1 MATPMKPIL
10 IPREVDVAGTL
21 VQTDITHE
29 CDQCGA
35 VILPT
40 TTEGH
45 ARWHAAQNRQIAEA
59 KARIVELEKRIT

>member
-1 MATPMKPIL
+1 MKPIL

-21 VQTDITHE
+21 LQTDIAHE

-35 VILPT
+35 IILAT

-45 ARWHAAQNRQIAEA
+45 GRWHAAQNRQIADA
-59 KARIVELEKRIT
+59 KARIAELQEQIR

>member
-1 MATPMKPIL
+1 MKPIL

-21 VQTDITHE
+21 VQTDIAHE

-35 VILPT
+35 IILAV

-59 KARIVELEKRIT
+59 KKRIAELEKRLS